1 MTELLMFREQIK
13 TFYKR
18 YEVFILPV
26 VKFMFAFLV
35 LNVLNAK
42 IGYMSRLDNIAI
54 VLIVSLL
61 CSFLPVQTVV
71 VFAAM
76 FSLLHMYA
84 LSLETVLVGLVV
96 YTVIFLLF
104 LRFSTGESVVLL
116 VTTLL
121 CLIKIPYAVP
131 IVMGLVGTP
140 VSALAIGC
148 GVVVYYLLR
157 TITGEAANIAT
168 MGDEEMMTKI
178 RLLVD
183 GLLDNKAMLVLIA
196 AFTITLITVYLIR
209 KMSIDHA
216 WTMAIAAGAIVD
228 ILVLLIGDLLYNTNV
243 SVVNA
248 ILGTI
253 VAVIV
258 AKVVEFFRFCVDY
271 SRTEKVQFED
281 DEYYYYV
288 KAVPKMTVAAPTKTV
303 KKINTASRPG
313 GSVQAHRH
321 SGSVQARGNGG
332 RSRQT
337 VERTYGEEHSH
348 ASAVQRSAIGRNT
361 VPADSRQHLSGARSM
376 TINSHM
382 TENTA
387 NNEEELF

>member
-1 MTELLMFREQIK
+1 MRK
-13 TFYKR
+13 
-18 YEVFILPV
+18 
-26 VKFMFAFLV
+26 
-35 LNVLNAK
+35 
-42 IGYMSRLDNIAI
+42 G
-54 VLIVSLL
+54 LI
-61 CSFLPVQTVV
+61 F
-71 VFAAM
+71 
-76 FSLLHMYA
+76 
-84 LSLETVLVGLVV
+84 
-96 YTVIFLLF
+96 VI
-104 LRFSTGESVVLL
+104 S
-116 VTTLL
+116 
-121 CLIKIPYAVP
+121 
-131 IVMGLVGTP
+131 
-140 VSALAIGC
+140 
-148 GVVVYYLLR
+148 
-157 TITGEAANIAT
+157 
-168 MGDEEMMTKI
+168 
-178 RLLVD
+178 
-183 GLLDNKAMLVLIA
+183 
-196 AFTITLITVYLIR
+196 
-209 KMSIDHA
+209 
-216 WTMAIAAGAIVD
+216 AIVD